1 MKTINAV
8 IFSIAIVLFAAI
20 AGYYYQ
26 SRGRVS
32 KTVSVTGLGQTDFV
46 SDLIVWSGS
55 FDEFAPTLQQA
66 YKLLEKD
73 RKNVKNYLISKGLSD
88 SEIVFEAVGSSK
100 IYNDNYND
108 EGKYIGQ
115 TFAGYNLNQTVVI
128 SSYKV
133 DLVEKISREITE
145 LINQGINFSSS
156 SPSYYYTKLSE
167 LKLELIKKASEDARH
182 RAENIVLNSGSK
194 LGKLVNASM
203 GIFQIVGLYSNE
215 DYTWGGAFNTSSKYK
230 TASITVHQKYLIK

>member
-8 IFSIAIVLFAAI
+8 IFSIAIIIFAAI

-26 SRGRVS
+26 SRSRVS

-55 FDEFAPTLQQA
+55 FGESAPTLQEA

-73 RKNVKNYLISKGLSD
+73 RKTVKNYLISKGLSD
-88 SEIVFEAVGSSK
+88 SEIVFEAVSSSK
-100 IYNDNYND
+100 IYNDKYN
-108 EGKYIGQ
+108 ESGKYTGQ
-115 TFAGYNLNQTVVI
+115 IFAGYNLDQTVVI
-128 SSYKV
+128 SSNKV

-145 LINQGINFSSS
+145 LINQGINFSSD

-167 LKLELIKKASEDARH
+167 LKLELIKKASEDARQ
-182 RAENIVLNSGSK
+182 RAENIISSSGSK
-194 LGKLVNASM
+194 LGKIVYGSM
-203 GIFQIVGLYSNE
+203 GIFQIVGQNSNE
-215 DYTWGGAFNTSSKYK
+215 DYSWGGTFNTSSKYK
-230 TASITVHQKYLIK
+230 TASITVHQEYLIK